1 MKRKYF
7 FRTVP
12 IAALLAVWALGGLA
26 QTPRAFEHSAQAAFA
41 AGDYY
46 AAMKRYEEA
55 HSIEPQRVDLSYQ
68 YAESARLFG
77 AYLVAE
83 AQYGRVLS
91 ADINGAYPD
100 AAYKQAV
107 VKKFLGK
114 YEEAL
119 PLFERFAR
127 MQAGGS
133 PLRIAAEREA
143 EICEWAMEKVTRPDV
158 SVNIERLSDLLNT
171 PESDFGAIQRGD
183 TLNYC
188 TYVQLPWGDKH
199 YPARPLI
206 QVMESVGGRSP
217 YPAAFNDPK
226 RHTAHP
232 AVSPDGL
239 VMVYNLCDYEGLT
252 GIRCELYFRARRPD
266 GSWSEPVR
274 LPEPFNTP
282 NHTATQPHVTAVQNG
297 YYTLYFASDRPGG
310 KGGLDLWQAR
320 FSKTGAFMDPVNLAA
335 LNTEEN
341 DVTPFFDEKN
351 KALFFSSKGY
361 RSLGGYDIYVSK
373 LKGSRLQAPEHLDVP
388 YNSSA
393 DDYYFYP
400 SDADYAHFTSNR
412 VGARAIEGEDC
423 CNDLFRLRY
432 LPITLKTLAYQ
443 TRTQKPLS
451 EVVFTLT
458 ELDADGS
465 PLVVFSGP
473 LNETDY
479 ALRRDREYIVLA
491 QKEFYDADSA
501 RISTHSFPRDRKL
514 QQKLYLTP
522 EINLAVRA
530 FNLLNNEELAGVQ
543 INLYQVGGRVAQS
556 FETGAGETKTRIG
569 ALREFMIVATKPHF
583 EPDTVW
589 VNEQELDAVNA
600 GGALEKSL
608 YLVPASMAAYL
619 PLALYF
625 DNDEPDPR
633 SRLATTRQSYEDL
646 AARYMARKQAFIQNY
661 SAGLQGD
668 EKAEAE
674 RRLAAF
680 FDEEVAEGLIKL
692 ESFSSNLELFLKS
705 GAGIDIQVKAFA
717 SPLAPADYNLAL
729 TRRRVA
735 CVTNYMR
742 RYNGGVLLGYM
753 QSGKLRISTLPYGE
767 TAASATVSDDPRD
780 RRNSVYSPEASRER
794 RAEILE
800 IRVIKN

>member
-1 MKRKYF
+1 MKRNF
-7 FRTVP
+7 FLKLILTTALG
-12 IAALLAVWALGGLA
+12 AALVGSTCA
-26 QTPRAFEHSAQAAFA
+26 QSPKAFEAAAQSAFS

-55 HSIEPQRVDLSYQ
+55 HDMEPHRMDLSYQ
-68 YAESARLFG
+68 YAEAARLFG

-83 AQYGRVLS
+83 AQYGRVLA

-119 PLFERFAR
+119 PLFERYAR
-127 MQAGGS
+127 MQAGNS
-133 PLRIAAEREA
+133 ALRIAAEREA
-143 EICEWAMEKVTRPDV
+143 ESCEWAMEKITRPDV
-158 SVNIERLSDLLNT
+158 SVTIERFSDLFNT
-171 PESDFGAIQRGD
+171 SESDFGARQRGD
-183 TLNYC
+183 TLTYC

-206 QVMESVGGRSP
+206 QIMESVNGRSP
-217 YPAAFNDPK
+217 YPVAYNDPR

-232 AVSPDGL
+232 AISPDGL

-252 GIRCELYFRARRPD
+252 NIRCELYFRARQPD
-266 GSWSEPVR
+266 GSWSAPVR
-274 LPEPFNTP
+274 LPESFNVP
-282 NHTATQPHVTAVQNG
+282 DHTATQPHVTALQNG

-310 KGGLDLWQAR
+310 KGKLDLWQAR
-320 FSKTGAFMDPVNLAA
+320 FSKTGVFMDPVNLAA
-335 LNTEEN
+335 LNTVEN

-361 RSLGGYDIYVSK
+361 QNLGGYDIYVSR
-373 LKGSRLQAPEHLDVP
+373 LQGARLQAPEHLDVP

-400 SDADYAHFTSNR
+400 AHPDYAYFTSNR

-423 CNDLFRLRY
+423 CNDLFKLRY
-432 LPITLKTLAYQ
+432 LPITLKTLAFHS
-443 TRTQKPLS
+443 RTQQALS

-458 ELDADGS
+458 ETGDDGT
-465 PLVVFSGP
+465 PIVVFSGQ

-479 ALRRDREYIVLA
+479 TLRRDREYTVLA

-501 RISTHSFPRDRKL
+501 RVATHTFPKDRKL

-530 FNLLNNEELAGVQ
+530 FNLLNSEELAGVQ
-543 INLYQVGGRVAQS
+543 INLYQVGGRAAKS
-556 FETGAGETKTRIG
+556 FETGQGENKTRVG
-569 ALREFMIVATKPHF
+569 ELREFMIVGAKTYF

-589 VNEQELDAVNA
+589 VNEQELTAIEA
-600 GGALEKSL
+600 GGTLTKSL
-608 YLVPASMAAYL
+608 YLVPASMSAYL

-633 SRLATTRQSYEDL
+633 SRLSTTRQSYE
-646 AARYMARKQAFIQNY
+646 ATAERYLARKQAFIQNY
-661 SAGLQGD
+661 SVGLEGA

-674 RRLAAF
+674 RRLEAF

-692 ESFSSNLELFLKS
+692 ESFTSNLELFLKS

-742 RYNGGVLLGYM
+742 RYNGGVFTPYL

-767 TAASATVSDDPRD
+767 SSAASSVSDDPRD